1 MLKAIVQRE
10 ILEYLMSSK
19 FLIGLGLTIVQQIVQ
34 GHHGEIRVAESES
47 GGACFDIRFNGY
59 DEGGEP

>member
-19 FLIGLGLTIVQQIVQ
+19 FLIGLGLTVALMGMSTFINIDDYQQRQQV
-34 GHHGEIRVAESES
+34 RT
-47 GGACFDIRFNGY
+47 
-59 DEGGEP
+59 

>member
-1 MLKAIVQRE
+1 
-10 ILEYLMSSK
+10 
-19 FLIGLGLTIVQQIVQ
+19 VQ